1 MLWLQTPPWRRWFA
15 AGLIFVGA
23 LWVELRPDPSVEHPF
38 ATEAIPAG
46 AEIGDW
52 NTRGHRVPAG
62 MLEQVSPSGVALTD
76 VAPGD
81 PILASSIGDRDEEVP
96 EGWWAIE
103 IALPTSADPG
113 DRAEIVLLDNGSAVP
128 AVVVAGVS
136 DDPLGSGLGSVA
148 VSGERAAEVAAAA
161 VNGRVAVMIATR

>member
-1 MLWLQTPPWRRWFA
+1 
-15 AGLIFVGA
+15 
-23 LWVELRPDPSVEHPF
+23 
-38 ATEAIPAG
+38 
-46 AEIGDW
+46 
-52 NTRGHRVPAG
+52 